1 MNAIVLISVLGIIT
15 MLSDILGFKK
25 HIWSII
31 LLGLGAALFL
41 TMTDWY
47 LPNVYS
53 DYIYVD
59 NMVYIDSYSVI
70 FSGLIITLVTIWFII
85 SRDQY
90 VLGHEFNASDNYALV
105 LFATVGALLLTC
117 YMNLSLLFLGI
128 EILSIPLFILAGS
141 RKHDLASNEA
151 SLKYFLMGAFA
162 TGILLFGIT
171 LIYGA
176 CGSFNLADIST
187 YVTSNNGNLPVMF
200 YTGILLIMVGL
211 GFKISAVPF
220 HFWTPD
226 VYQGAPMFVT
236 AFMATVVK
244 TAAFAGFFRLFSTC
258 FTSIN
263 SSWAFTL
270 SIIIAVTI
278 LVGNFLAVYQTS
290 VKRMLAYS
298 GIAQAGYILL
308 TILVLNQ
315 ETKTALFLYLASY
328 SLSTLAAFTV
338 LYHVAKTKGGDD
350 SFDSFNSLGKT
361 NPFLAFIMTI
371 AMLSLAGIPPT
382 VGFFAKFNL
391 FSAVLRV
398 DNMNNLWLIG
408 IAVLGSLVSVYYYFK
423 LIVNMYGKEG
433 QSVSDIKLNFTY
445 KAILVI
451 MVGVIVLL
459 GILPGYILN
468 ITKL

>member
-1 MNAIVLISVLGIIT
+1 MNAIVLLSVLGIIS

-25 HIWSII
+25 YIWHII
-31 LLGLGAALFL
+31 LLGLGGAIFL
-41 TMTDWY
+41 CMTDWY
-47 LPNVYS
+47 MPGYSGFIYEDNMIYS
-53 DYIYVD
+53 DH
-59 NMVYIDSYSVI
+59 YSIV
-70 FSGLIITLVTIWFII
+70 FAGLILTLVTIWFII

-90 VLGHEFNASDNYALV
+90 APGHEFNASDNYALI

-117 YMNLSLLFLGI
+117 YNDLSLLFLGI

-141 RKHDLASNEA
+141 RKKDLASNES

-176 CGSFNLADIST
+176 CGSFKLPDISS
-187 YVTSNNGNLPVMF
+187 YVTSNGDNLPIMF
-200 YTGILLIMVGL
+200 YSGILLIMIGL
-211 GFKISAVPF
+211 GFKVSAVPF

-226 VYQGAPMFVT
+226 VYQGAPMFIT

-244 TAAFAGFFRLFSTC
+244 TAAFAGFYRLFSMC
-258 FTSIN
+258 FTTIN
-263 SSWAFTL
+263 SGWSLTL
-270 SIIIAVTI
+270 ALIITATI
-278 LVGNFLAVYQTS
+278 IVGNFVAVYQTS

-315 ETKTALFLYLASY
+315 ETKTALLLYLASY

-338 LYHVAKTKGGDD
+338 LYYVAKEKGED
-350 SFDSFNSLGKT
+350 SFESFNSLGKS
-361 NPFLAFIMTI
+361 NPFLAFIMTV

-391 FSAVLRV
+391 FATVLRA
-398 DNMNNLWLIG
+398 DPNNMWLIAV
-408 IAVLGSLVSVYYYFK
+408 AVLGSLVSVYYYFK
-423 LIVNMYGKEG
+423 VIINMYGKES
-433 QSVSDIKLNFTY
+433 QSSSDIKLNFTY

-451 MVGVIVLL
+451 LVGVIVLL
-459 GILPGYILN
+459 GILPGYILSIN
-468 ITKL
+468 KL

>member
-1 MNAIVLISVLGIIT
+1 MNAIILLAVLGVIT

-25 HIWSII
+25 AIWYIV
-31 LLGLGAALFL
+31 LAGLAGALFFS
-41 TMTDWY
+41 
-47 LPNVYS
+47 YS
-53 DYIYVD
+53 DWNKPELYYEMLYTD
-59 NMVYIDSYSVI
+59 NYGVM
-70 FSGLIITLVTIWFII
+70 FSSLIITLVIIWFII

-90 VLGHEFNASDNYALV
+90 AGNEFNASDNYALV
-105 LFATVGALLLTC
+105 IFATVGALLLTS
-117 YMNLSLLFLGI
+117 YMDLSLLFLGI

-141 RKHDLASNEA
+141 RKKDLASNEA

-171 LIYGA
+171 LIYGTTGTFKLDKIA
-176 CGSFNLADIST
+176 QYAAA
-187 YVTSNNGNLPVMF
+187 NNGNIPVMF
-200 YTGILLIMVGL
+200 YTGILLVMVGL
-211 GFKISAVPF
+211 GFKVSAVPF

-236 AFMATVVK
+236 AFMATIVK

-263 SSWAFTL
+263 SSWSMTL
-270 SIIIAVTI
+270 SIIVAATI
-278 LVGNFLAVYQTS
+278 LTGNFIAVYQDS

-315 ETKTALFLYLASY
+315 ETKTALLLYLASY

-338 LYHVAKTKGGDD
+338 LYYVTKTKGSDG
-350 SFDSFNSLGKT
+350 FEAFNSLGKT
-361 NPFLAFIMTI
+361 NPFLAFIMTV

-391 FSAVLRV
+391 FSAVLRA
-398 DNMNNLWLIG
+398 DMNNIWLIG
-408 IAVLGSLVSVYYYFK
+408 VAVLGSLVSVYYYFK
-423 LIVNMYGKEG
+423 VIINMYGKQE
-433 QSVSDIKLNFTY
+433 QEVSSITLNFTY

-451 MVGVIVLL
+451 MVFIIVLL

-468 ITKL
+468 INNL

>member
-1 MNAIVLISVLGIIT
+1 MNAIILLAVLGIIT

-25 HIWSII
+25 SIWYLII
-31 LLGLGAALFL
+31 LGLGGALFL
-41 TMTDWY
+41 TFMDATVPGYAD
-47 LPNVYS
+47 L
-53 DYIYVD
+53 IYADRIFFVD
-59 NMVYIDSYSVI
+59 NYSIV
-70 FSGLIITLVTIWFII
+70 FSGLILTLVLIWFFI

-90 VLGHEFNASDNYALV
+90 AGTEFNSSDNYALV
-105 LFATVGALLLTC
+105 LFATVGALLLTL
-117 YMNLSLLFLGI
+117 YMDLSLLFMGI

-141 RKHDLASNEA
+141 RKKDLSSNEA

-162 TGILLFGIT
+162 TGILLFGIA

-176 CGSFNLADIST
+176 CGSFNLQNIAE
-187 YVTSNNGNLPVMF
+187 YAAQNNGHLPIMF
-200 YTGILLIMVGL
+200 YTGILLIMIGL
-211 GFKISAVPF
+211 GFKVSAVPF

-226 VYQGAPMFVT
+226 VYQGSPMFVT

-244 TAAFAGFFRLFSTC
+244 TAAFAGFFRLFVTC

-263 SSWAFTL
+263 SSWAFSL
-270 SIIIAVTI
+270 SLIIAATI
-278 LVGNFLAVYQTS
+278 LVANFIAVYQDS

-328 SLSTLAAFTV
+328 SLATLAAFTV
-338 LYHVAKTKGGDD
+338 LYHVVKTKGND
-350 SFDSFNSLGKT
+350 SFDAFNSLGKT

-391 FSAVLRV
+391 FAAVLRA
-398 DNMNNLWLIG
+398 DFNNLWLVA
-408 IAVLGSLVSVYYYFK
+408 IAVLGSLISVYYYFK
-423 LIVNMYGKEG
+423 VIISMYGKQG
-433 QSVSDIKLNFTY
+433 QAVDIQLNFTN
-445 KAILVI
+445 KAVLVI
-451 MVGVIVLL
+451 MAGIIVLL
-459 GILPGYILN
+459 GILPGYILHN
-468 ITKL
+468 INNL

>member
-1 MNAIVLISVLGIIT
+1 MNTIVLLSVLGIT
-15 MLSDILGFKK
+15 AMLSDILGFKK
-25 HIWSII
+25 YIWSII
-31 LLGLGAALFL
+31 LMGLGASLFI
-41 TMTDWY
+41 TWIEWT
-47 LPNVYS
+47 LPGMYS
-53 DYIYVD
+53 GLIYED
-59 NMVYIDSYSVI
+59 NMVYSDSYSVA
-70 FSGLIITLVTIWFII
+70 FSGLILTLVTIWFII

-90 VLGHEFNASDNYALV
+90 APGNEFNASDNYALV

-117 YMNLSLLFLGI
+117 YWDLSLLFLGI

-141 RKHDLASNEA
+141 RKHDLASNES

-176 CGSFNLADIST
+176 CGSFKLPDIAS

-200 YTGILLIMVGL
+200 YTGVLLIMVGL
-211 GFKISAVPF
+211 GFKVSAVPF

-263 SSWAFTL
+263 SGWSLTL
-270 SIIIAVTI
+270 SLIIAATI

-308 TILVLNQ
+308 TILVLNG
-315 ETKTALFLYLASY
+315 ETKTALLLYLASY
-328 SLSTLAAFTV
+328 SFATLAAFTV
-338 LYHVAKTKGGDD
+338 LYHVTKTKSED
-350 SFDSFNSLGKT
+350 SFDAFNSLGKT
-361 NPFLAFIMTI
+361 NPFLAFIMTV

-391 FSAVLRV
+391 FATVLRA
-398 DNMNNLWLIG
+398 DMNNIWLIG
-408 IAVLGSLVSVYYYFK
+408 VAVLGSLVSVYYYFK
-423 LIVNMYGKEG
+423 VIINMYAKEG
-433 QSVSDIKLNFTY
+433 QTSTDIKLNFTY
-445 KAILVI
+445 KTVLVVL
-451 MVGVIVLL
+451 VGIIVLL
-459 GILPGYILN
+459 GILPGYILG
-468 ITKL
+468 ISKL

>member
-1 MNAIVLISVLGIIT
+1 MNAIVLLSVLGIIT

-25 HIWSII
+25 YIWFII
-31 LLGLGAALFL
+31 LLGLGGAITL
-41 TMTDWY
+41 TMMDWY
-47 LPNVYS
+47 FPNVYS

-59 NMVYIDSYSVI
+59 NMVYIDSYSVL
-70 FSGLIITLVTIWFII
+70 FSGLILTLVTIWFII

-90 VLGHEFNASDNYALV
+90 APGHEFNASDNYALV
-105 LFATVGALLLTC
+105 LFATIGALLLTC

-211 GFKISAVPF
+211 GFKVSAVPF

-270 SIIIAVTI
+270 SMIIAATI
-278 LVGNFLAVYQTS
+278 LIGNFIAVYQTS

-308 TILVLNQ
+308 TILVINQ

-338 LYHVAKTKGGDD
+338 LYYVTKSKGDD

-361 NPFLAFIMTI
+361 NPFLAFIMTV

-391 FSAVLRV
+391 FAAILRA
-398 DNMNNLWLIG
+398 DMNNIWLIG
-408 IAVLGSLVSVYYYFK
+408 IAVLGSLVSVYYYFR

-433 QSVSDIKLNFTY
+433 QSVSDIKLTFAY

>member
-1 MNAIVLISVLGIIT
+1 MNAIVLLSVLGIIT

-25 HIWSII
+25 YILSII
-31 LLGLGAALFL
+31 LIGLGAALFL
-41 TMTDWY
+41 TMADWY
-47 LPNVYS
+47 MPNVYT
-53 DYIYVD
+53 
-59 NMVYIDSYSVI
+59 
-70 FSGLIITLVTIWFII
+70 GLIYLDDMVFIDGYSTLFTGLILTLVAIWFII

-90 VLGHEFNASDNYALV
+90 APGHEFNASDNYALI

-162 TGILLFGIT
+162 TGIMLFGIT

-176 CGSFNLADIST
+176 CGSFDLADIST
-187 YVTSNNGNLPVMF
+187 YVSSNNGNLPVMF

-211 GFKISAVPF
+211 GFKVSAAPF

-258 FTSIN
+258 FSTIN
-263 SSWAFTL
+263 SNWAMIL
-270 SIIIAVTI
+270 SIVITLTI
-278 LVGNFLAVYQTS
+278 LVGNFLASYQSS

-315 ETKTALFLYLASY
+315 ETKTALFLYLTSY

-338 LYHVAKTKGGDD
+338 LYYVSKTKGDD
-350 SFDSFNSLGKT
+350 GFEAFNSLGKT
-361 NPFLAFIMTI
+361 NPFLAFIMTV

-391 FSAVLRV
+391 FAAVLRA
-398 DNMNNLWLIG
+398 DANNIWLVSV
-408 IAVLGSLVSVYYYFK
+408 AVIGSLISVYYYFK
-423 LIVNMYGKEG
+423 LIINMYGREG
-433 QSVSDIKLNFTY
+433 QTADIKLNFAY

-459 GILPGYILN
+459 GILPGYILDIN
-468 ITKL
+468 KF